1 MKPFDLDA
9 ARAGASVCTRAGA
22 GARIICFDRA
32 ATYPVVA
39 LVLVNGVEDVKVYTI
54 TGRYFSDGDEHSDD
68 LVMQDDD
75 DSVDFIRCPAGS
87 KGPEGFIL
95 SETEDRDLSS
105 AFDMFPD
112 LRKFIVEMASTGYVP
127 HEWCKFISCLASAL
141 GSSKESASGAASPA
155 DGVPLSHAAS
165 TDSISIDRM
174 YWRRVYAAQALQGY
188 VQSGEV
194 NNDPS
199 ATYTAARCVA
209 LADAM
214 LERLEKF

>member
-1 MKPFDLDA
+1 
-9 ARAGASVCTRAGA
+9 
-22 GARIICFDRA
+22 
-32 ATYPVVA
+32 
-39 LVLVNGVEDVKVYTI
+39 
-54 TGRYFSDGDEHSDD
+54 
-68 LVMQDDD
+68 MQDDD